1 MGTTSQQSET
11 TDCKC
16 EITNQHILQENFSL
30 RKQKLLFFLSRLKN
44 KAAIFISAFAKN
56 VLYVNMQVVWKDSK
70 EIGMARAKTPD
81 GKNTYVVSRYRPA
94 GNMLGNFEENVM
106 RR

>member
-1 MGTTSQQSET
+1 M
-11 TDCKC
+11 
-16 EITNQHILQENFSL
+16 
-30 RKQKLLFFLSRLKN
+30 KN
-44 KAAIFISAFAKN
+44 KAAFLMSAFAKN
-56 VLYVNMQVVWKDSK
+56 VLLRMQVVWKDSK